1 MNKLTDKQEKFCNE
15 YMIDLNAKQ
24 AAIRAG
30 YSETTAH
37 VIGPENLAKPCV
49 SLRISELKKKVQ
61 EKTDVSIEWVVNKLK
76 EVAEENESDRIP
88 ALDKLMKH
96 LGGYEKDNK
105 LDLTSD
111 VPPSIIMVDM
121 HKKKEG

>member
-15 YMIDLNAKQ
+15 YMIDLNATQ
-24 AAIRAG
+24 AAIRSG
-30 YSETTAH
+30 YSEKTAKE
-37 VIGPENLAKPCV
+37 IGCENLTK
-49 SLRISELKKKVQ
+49 LNINTRIIELKKKVQ